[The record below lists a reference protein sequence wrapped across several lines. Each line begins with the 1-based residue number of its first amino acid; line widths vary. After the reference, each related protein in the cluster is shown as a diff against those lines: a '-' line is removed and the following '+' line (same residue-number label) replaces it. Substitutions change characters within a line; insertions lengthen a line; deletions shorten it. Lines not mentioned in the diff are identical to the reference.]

1 MKLIEMLKQKRGM
14 AMQHPLVL
22 FIIGFFAVGFLGAVY
37 VIVLAALYSSTTD
50 GTAQSVINN
59 TLDLFSNFTNQF
71 GTIGT
76 VGGVLVLLVLLAAA
90 GIGAAVAYRKYR

>member
-1 MKLIEMLKQKRGM
+1 MMNPLSWNRRGF
-14 AMQHPLVL
+14 ALQHPLVM
-22 FIIGFFAVGFLGAVY
+22 FIVGFFAVGFLGAVY

-50 GTAQSVINN
+50 STAQTVINN
-59 TLDLFSNFTNQF
+59 TLVLFSNFTNQF

-90 GIGAAVAYRKYR
+90 GIGAAVAYRSYR